1 MYEFLT
7 AQNIADLLRISRRRV
22 YELFNVKVE
31 HGGIPNISIGASRRV
46 RKSDFEQWLERRI
59 QNAQYNL
66 AFNWIDTFHNCYHRT
81 SQRTLQKGS
90 VKMDELKHQMSE
102 KLATYYH
109 SEYVLKNQPWIL
121 EIPFQ
126 NWLQR
131 EMFRIY
137 GKAVRSERVEV

>member
-59 QNAQYNL
+59 QNA
-66 AFNWIDTFHNCYHRT
+66 
-81 SQRTLQKGS
+81 
-90 VKMDELKHQMSE
+90 
-102 KLATYYH
+102 
-109 SEYVLKNQPWIL
+109 
-121 EIPFQ
+121 
-126 NWLQR
+126 
-131 EMFRIY
+131 
-137 GKAVRSERVEV
+137 

>member
-1 MYEFLT
+1 
-7 AQNIADLLRISRRRV
+7 
-22 YELFNVKVE
+22 
-31 HGGIPNISIGASRRV
+31 
-46 RKSDFEQWLERRI
+46 
-59 QNAQYNL
+59 
-66 AFNWIDTFHNCYHRT
+66 
-81 SQRTLQKGS
+81 
-90 VKMDELKHQMSE
+90 MDELKHQMSE